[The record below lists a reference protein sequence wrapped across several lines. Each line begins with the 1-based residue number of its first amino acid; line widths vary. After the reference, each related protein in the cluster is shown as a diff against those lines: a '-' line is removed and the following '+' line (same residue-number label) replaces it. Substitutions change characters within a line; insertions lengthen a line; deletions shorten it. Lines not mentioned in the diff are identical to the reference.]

1 MYVYVYIYI
10 YIYIYMYIYIYV
22 YIYIHISIYIYIYK
36 YMYIKCVI
44 SSSYNTSGPRYSQR
58 WQDHQ
63 GRVQL
68 RLYVYIYILN
78 VLFLHLT
85 TPQILDTNKDGK
97 ISEEEFNC
105 ASRAPFQKLDKDGG
119 RKSHKSAFKCY
130 EK

>member
-1 MYVYVYIYI
+1 MLFLHLTTPQDLDTHKDGKII
-10 YIYIYMYIYIYV
+10 KEEFNCAYM
-22 YIYIHISIYIYIYK
+22 
-36 YMYIKCVI
+36 
-44 SSSYNTSGPRYSQR
+44 
-58 WQDHQ
+58 
-63 GRVQL
+63 
-68 RLYVYIYILN
+68 YIYILN